1 MYHISQPGGFYGSRL
16 GNDGAYVGGVPL
28 KNLFPNA
35 PSDIPFAPGTPGIV
49 RPGTNQKLKDL
60 FPYQPGGYGGE
71 EGGPRYGT
79 TPGGVALGPAN
90 PSFTVGNMAGMANAQ
105 FFGGP
110 QMAQAT
116 APGQPLGKPQ
126 IGGGAPNIPL
136 TLEERERL
144 LQPGSP
150 APPDLRERF
159 GIPKAEMPYGFQ
171 NKYVS

>member
-1 MYHISQPGGFYGSRL
+1 MIYGEGNVPGAA
-16 GNDGAYVGGVPL
+16 GNLRAGVDLPFGGGGAYRT
-28 KNLFPNA
+28 
-35 PSDIPFAPGTPGIV
+35 IQQQY
-49 RPGTNQKLKDL
+49 RPGSQDRQRIPDPIRV
-60 FPYQPGGYGGE
+60 FPQNEPGREGAINVQFQQAMILGMPGNYQG
-71 EGGPRYGT
+71 
-79 TPGGVALGPAN
+79 LL
-90 PSFTVGNMAGMANAQ
+90 NAQ

-136 TLEERERL
+136 TPEERERL